1 MNITRETV
9 AAAVVG
15 TAGMWWLGS
24 ALLRGHLDRW
34 NAVQRRGLAYAGTGF
49 LFVAIA
55 ARWLQGYGNRGIAVS
70 LMGTLLAM
78 RGMLTL
84 VRERAAIRERLA
96 AGGTASG
103 TTGGGEGAER
113 GDPL

>member
-1 MNITRETV
+1 MTITRETV

-24 ALLRGHLDRW
+24 ALLRGHLERW
-34 NAVQRRGLAYAGTGF
+34 NAVQRRGLGYAGAGF
-49 LFVAIA
+49 LLVAIA

-70 LMGTLLAM
+70 LMGTMLAM

-84 VRERAAIRERLA
+84 VRERAAIRARLEAGGA
-96 AGGTASG
+96 AGR
-103 TTGGGEGAER
+103 GEGPER